1 MELYDTTLRDGTQAE
16 GLSLS
21 VEDKLKVAAALAR
34 LGLDYVEGGWPG
46 SNPRDNQFFRQA
58 RELDLKGTTLV
69 AFGSTHHPRRRPETD
84 PNLDALVAAGTPVVA
99 VVGKSWTRHL
109 RKQLRISLRRNLE
122 LVSGSVAWLAGR
134 GLEVFFDA
142 EHFFDGMAEDAEY
155 ALAVLEAAAR
165 AGASHLVLCDTN
177 GGALPATVVEVT
189 RRVVEVFPGLV
200 VGIHCHNDA
209 ALAVANS
216 LAAVEAG
223 ARQVQGTV
231 GGFGERC
238 GNADLCSIIP
248 NLQLKMG
255 YRCLTK
261 RQLARLT
268 PTARYVYELAN
279 LPPDR
284 YAPYVGEAAFS
295 HKGGVHISAVERD
308 PGLYEHIDP
317 AAVGN
322 ARRLLLS
329 DLAGR
334 AALLS
339 KARAWGIDLG
349 EDHKRTRA
357 ILDELKRREQQG
369 YQYEGAEAS
378 FALLMHRACGRDAHF
393 FDLVGFRVMDYKPSE
408 DQPPQAE
415 ATVRVKVGQ
424 AEEHTAASGQGPVH
438 ALDRALRKALVRFFP
453 ELEQVRLVDYKVRVL
468 SGHDGTASRVRV
480 LIESS
485 DGRRSW
491 GTVGVSHD
499 VLEASWQALGDSIR
513 YKLLQHRRG

>member
-16 GLSLS
+16 GLSFS

-58 RELDLKGTTLV
+58 RDLDLKDTTLV

-84 PNLDALVAAGTPVVA
+84 PNLAALVEAGTPVVA

-122 LVSGSVAWLAGR
+122 LVSGSVAWLVGR

-177 GGALPATVVEVT
+177 GGALPGTVAEVT
-189 RRVVEVFPGLV
+189 RRVVENFPRLV

-209 ALAVANS
+209 ELAVANS

-238 GNADLCSIIP
+238 GNANLCSIIP

-268 PTARYVYELAN
+268 STARYVYELAN

-317 AAVGN
+317 TAVGN
-322 ARRLLLS
+322 ARRLLIS

-349 EDHKRTRA
+349 EDEKRTHA
-357 ILDELKRREQQG
+357 ILDELKQREQQG

-378 FALLMHRACGRDAHF
+378 FALLMHRACGEDAHF

-408 DQPPQAE
+408 DQAPQAE
-415 ATVRVKVGQ
+415 ATVRVKVGE
-424 AEEHTAASGQGPVH
+424 AEEHTAASGNGPVH

-453 ELEQVRLVDYKVRVL
+453 ELEEVRLVDYKVRVL
-468 SGHDGTASRVRV
+468 GGHDGTASRVRV

-513 YKLLQHRRG
+513 YKLLQHRRT